1 MRAGFAG
8 IALFVIAVVALVFAK
23 TVAIAA
29 KFTLFYMLRLHASAQ
44 SLPWMDYAPTMQI
57 VITFLLLTAAL
68 YLIVTRRF
76 PIHEKYWAYATLG
89 MLVGFWLK

>member
-1 MRAGFAG
+1 MRAGFIG

-23 TVAIAA
+23 MVAIAA
-29 KFTLFYMLRLHASAQ
+29 KFTLFYTLRLHANAP
-44 SLPWMDYAPTMQI
+44 SLPWIDYAPTMPA
-57 VITFLLLTAAL
+57 VITFLLLAAAL

-76 PIHEKYWAYATLG
+76 LIHEKYWAYATLG